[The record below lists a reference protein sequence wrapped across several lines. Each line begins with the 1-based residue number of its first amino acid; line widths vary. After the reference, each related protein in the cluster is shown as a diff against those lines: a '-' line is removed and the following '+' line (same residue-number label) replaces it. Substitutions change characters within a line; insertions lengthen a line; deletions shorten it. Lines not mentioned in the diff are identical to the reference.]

1 MFYSSNP
8 CSPFTRRCENFISV
22 FESDCEVS
30 FLRSTSLSPSQ
41 LRCNYRMASIRSI
54 ASTTRALLPSCPHRC
69 FSSSSRSRS
78 VHTPLTSRQI
88 GKVPRPARPTPLP
101 TGPPQRK
108 YPKPLP
114 LSLGHQT
121 ELLKSLAATPA
132 IRARPTL
139 INEESC
145 RDLVRAWGVDRMKDV
160 TVIDTYAGT
169 LTNIPLTHE

>member
-1 MFYSSNP
+1 
-8 CSPFTRRCENFISV
+8 
-22 FESDCEVS
+22 
-30 FLRSTSLSPSQ
+30 
-41 LRCNYRMASIRSI
+41 MASIRSI
-54 ASTTRALLPSCPHRC
+54 ASSTRSFLPSCPHRC
-69 FSSSSRSRS
+69 LSSTSRSPS
-78 VHTPLTSRQI
+78 IHTPLTSRQI

-114 LSLGHQT
+114 SSLGEQT
-121 ELLKSLAATPA
+121 EWLKSLAATPA

-169 LTNIPLTHE
+169 LQNSYSECTNTETLNIRGAR